1 MKKLFAKHGLPPF
14 LGNQNLKW
22 VTLFISIFSIIA
34 IVTGILYNLI
44 VGIVL
49 LGLACI
55 GMVVSFNAMNRVG
68 TGAYRYLSDV
78 TYRVYRGEQDG
89 LLEMP
94 LGILILNSEDQI
106 AWVNPYLQPY
116 FKHHPVLG
124 KALNA
129 AAPGLN
135 SLVTRYWNSNR
146 HHAVT
151 WDHHRFVILVQ
162 KAYRTVYLLDVTAD
176 YDLKRRAEA
185 ERISIGDVFLDNYAE
200 VTQSMSDQSVS
211 NLHNYVTNELSDWAQ
226 HFGIYLKQLDDDHY
240 MILAHAKSLAQ
251 AEDDKFKILDEIR
264 NHTSKQ
270 NLPLTLSIGI
280 AYGDGK
286 LDRLAK
292 QAQSNLNLALGR
304 GGDQVVVKA
313 RDRRA
318 RFYGGKT
325 NPMEKRTR
333 VRARMTSQALQELM
347 KNADQVFVQGHV
359 HPDMDALGACLGIH
373 RIARMNRK
381 KCWIVLQPEKRHSDV
396 QQLLEAIQKYPKI
409 EDAIISPADA
419 LKKATD
425 SSILVMVDH
434 SKPSISLSQK
444 LYQRLHDRIVVI
456 DHHRRGEA
464 FPDHPLLVYIEPY
477 ASSACELITEM
488 IGYQSQAEPV
498 NKIEATALL
507 SGIVTD
513 TQSFSIRTGTR
524 TFDAASY
531 LRSAGA
537 NVNLLHRFM
546 QENLKS
552 YLDRD
557 HLISRVQLNHH
568 HSIAVVVGEDQRV
581 YDPVTAAQAADSL
594 LSVNGILATFVATR
608 RPDGQ
613 IGISA
618 RSNGAVNV
626 QLIMER
632 LGGGGH
638 LSSGATQIKGVS
650 MDKIQ
655 TMLRDAIKK
664 VNQQELP
671 NDDGTSDVKRRQK

>member
-14 LGNQNLKW
+14 LGNRNLNW

-34 IVTGILYNLI
+34 IVTGVLYN
-44 VGIVL
+44 
-49 LGLACI
+49 ACI

-78 TYRVYRGEQDG
+78 TYQVHRGEQDS

-94 LGILILNSEDQI
+94 LGVLILDRNHQI
-106 AWVNPYLQPY
+106 AWVNPYLQSY
-116 FKHHPVLG
+116 FRYPNVLG
-124 KALNA
+124 KRLND
-129 AAPGLN
+129 AAPGLK
-135 SLVTRYWNSNR
+135 SLINQYWDSNQR
-146 HHAVT
+146 HEVT
-151 WDHHRFVILVQ
+151 WNHHRFIILIQ
-162 KAYRTVYLLDVTAD
+162 KAYRTIYLLDITPYYNVK
-176 YDLKRRAEA
+176 LKARGKQLSMGE
-185 ERISIGDVFLDNYAE
+185 IFLDNYAE
-200 VTQSMSDQSVS
+200 VTQSMSDQDVS
-211 NLHNYVTNELSDWAQ
+211 NLHNYVTNELSKWAR
-226 HFGIYLKQLDDDHY
+226 HFEIYLKPLDADHF
-240 MILAHAKSLAQ
+240 MILGYTKALPNVEA
-251 AEDDKFKILDEIR
+251 DKFKILDQIR
-264 NHTSKQ
+264 NHTSKR

-280 AYGDGK
+280 AYGDDK

-292 QAQSNLNLALGR
+292 QAQSDLNLALGR

-313 RDRRA
+313 RDQQA

-347 KNADQVFVQGHV
+347 KESDQVFVQGHM

-373 RIARMNRK
+373 RIARMNHK

-396 QQLLEAIQKYPKI
+396 QELLNKIKTDPKI
-409 EDAIISPADA
+409 ADAFISPADA
-419 LKKATD
+419 VKKATNQ
-425 SSILVMVDH
+425 SILVMVDH
-434 SKPSISLSQK
+434 SKPSISISQK
-444 LYQRLHDRIVVI
+444 LFQRLRNRIVVI
-456 DHHRRGEA
+456 DHHRRGEE
-464 FPDHPLLVYIEPY
+464 FPAHPLLVYIEPY

-488 IGYQSQAEPV
+488 IGYQSQAEPI
-498 NKIEATALL
+498 NKIEATAML

-513 TQSFSIRTGTR
+513 TQSFSVRTGTR

-537 NVNLLHRFM
+537 DVALMHRFM
-546 QENLKS
+546 KEDLNS

-557 HLISRVQLNHH
+557 HLISRVELNHPH
-568 HSIAVVVGEDQRV
+568 NVALVMGEENRV
-581 YDPVTAAQAADSL
+581 YDPVTAAQAANSL
-594 LSVNGILATFVATR
+594 LSVNGVVASFVATK
-608 RPDGQ
+608 RPDGS

-618 RSNGAVNV
+618 RSDGSFNV

-638 LSSGATQIKGVS
+638 LSSGATQIKDVS

-655 TMLRDAIKK
+655 TMLQSAIKK
-664 VNQQELP
+664 VNQQERIRE
-671 NDDGTSDVKRRQK
+671 GTMFYEGYFYTRRCW